1 MDSWGSPS
9 TRAAR
14 SILCKKG
21 DVCVD
26 SQGRLNDQPPVL
38 AAPQKREYLFP
49 VLSLPWFPAWAGG
62 TARTAG
68 CICSC
73 ICTAQPLLQP
83 QTPQQQDK
91 GVSHPRAVLSVLQS
105 QKPGAGIATELW
117 NHSSAAQSANVTA
130 SAHPGLLLG
139 SLQSVGSSLC
149 CANPK
154 AMAFLRPASPSL
166 LVTAQ
171 TSTGTRPRSKAPV
184 VNRAA

>member
-1 MDSWGSPS
+1 M
-9 TRAAR
+9 
-14 SILCKKG
+14 
-21 DVCVD
+21 
-26 SQGRLNDQPPVL
+26 
-38 AAPQKREYLFP
+38 PQKREYLFP

-117 NHSSAAQSANVTA
+117 NHSSGTERKCHSICSSWAP
-130 SAHPGLLLG
+130 PGLSAECGLL
-139 SLQSVGSSLC
+139 SVLCKPQSNGFSQASIPLTAGNSSDIHR
-149 CANPK
+149 N
-154 AMAFLRPASPSL
+154 
-166 LVTAQ
+166 TAQ
-171 TSTGTRPRSKAPV
+171 EQSPCGKQGCVSHSCYSSHLKGK
-184 VNRAA
+184 